1 MSSAWDYEANACS
14 KDDKFGAKFEGCEVA
29 MGAPTIGERR
39 LFVNS
44 EHCLNLKNKP
54 SNHEKRL
61 SNLDQNLVKDSNAH
75 QILLSDRATACFLF
89 SDDSKFLAFS
99 EWTADKMQIVKILR
113 LADMSIKT
121 DNKRKRV
128 VEFLSFDDGL
138 LEILDSPIFMPKNY
152 TLDIRTLFDLINLK
166 NSFHIYICKI

>member
-14 KDDKFGAKFEGCEVA
+14 GDGKFSAKFKGCEVT
-29 MGAPTIGERR
+29 MGAPTLGELR

-44 EHCLNLKNKP
+44 EHYLNLKSKFD
-54 SNHEKRL
+54 SQTS
-61 SNLDQNLVKDSNAH
+61 SNLDQNLNTNGANCE

-89 SDDSKFLAFS
+89 SKDSKFLAFS

-121 DNKRKRV
+121 DNKRKIV
-128 VEFLSFDDGL
+128 VEFLSFDDAVL
-138 LEILDSPIFMPKNY
+138 KILDSPIFMPKNY
-152 TLDIRTLFDLINLK
+152 TLDIHTLFDD
-166 NSFHIYICKI
+166 KI

>member
-14 KDDKFGAKFEGCEVA
+14 SDGKFSAKFEGCEVA
-29 MGAPTIGERR
+29 MGAPTLGELR
-39 LFVNS
+39 LFANS
-44 EHCLNLKNKP
+44 EHYINLKNEL

-61 SNLDQNLVKDSNAH
+61 SNLDQNLVKDG
-75 QILLSDRATACFLF
+75 ILLSERATACFLF

-99 EWTADKMQIVKILR
+99 EWTADKVQIVKILR

-121 DNKRKRV
+121 VGKPKIV
-128 VEFLSFDDGL
+128 VEFLSFDDGV

-152 TLDIRTLFDLINLK
+152 TLDIRTLFDD
-166 NSFHIYICKI
+166 KI